1 MEAKIRKNQS
11 KLICSGAAVI
21 AFGLWSIVRVFL
33 MRFMDPISLEQFWDA
48 PDNIPQEDFYFLIF
62 VVLLVFLV
70 IDLLL
75 RLYIGL
81 SAIREGKGKRKRI
94 VYVVVAFL
102 YGLLSAVSDPQ
113 YFIETAESE
122 ITLTGV
128 AMTVVD
134 LTSCIAMF
142 EIVVSSVRLRR
153 LQKSTDG
160 ELTEAGH
167 AD

>member
-11 KLICSGAAVI
+11 HLICSGAAVI
-21 AFGLWSIVRVFL
+21 AFGLWSIIRISL
-33 MRFMDPISLEQFWDA
+33 MRFMDPVSLEEFWKI
-48 PDNIPQEDFYFLIF
+48 PDELSREKYYFLVFTI
-62 VVLLVFLV
+62 LLVLLV

-94 VYVVVAFL
+94 VYVIVAFL
-102 YGLLSAVSDPQ
+102 YGLVSVVSDPE
-113 YFIETAESE
+113 YFIETAGSE

-134 LTSCIAMF
+134 LTSCIALF
-142 EIVVSSVRLRR
+142 EITVSSIRLRR
-153 LQKSTDG
+153 LLKSTDG
-160 ELTEAGH
+160 KQTEAGH